1 MAKYIINVTFCVEQP
16 YVEAWKNWLKNSFLP
31 SVDGSFHHAKTM
43 RVMTHVE
50 PGINNFSVQHEVDD
64 FHALTLW
71 KQNHEEQMKTDLFKQ
86 FGQHVL
92 TFTTF
97 LELL

>member
-1 MAKYIINVTFCVEQP
+1 MAKYIVNVTFCVEQS
-16 YVEAWKNWLKNSFLP
+16 YVEAWKRWVNQSFLP
-31 SVDGSFHHAKTM
+31 SMDSIFHNPKTLK
-43 RVMTHVE
+43 VMTHVE

-64 FHALTLW
+64 FHALTVW
-71 KQNHEEQMKTDLFKQ
+71 KQNHEEQMKADLFKQ

-97 LELL
+97 LEIL